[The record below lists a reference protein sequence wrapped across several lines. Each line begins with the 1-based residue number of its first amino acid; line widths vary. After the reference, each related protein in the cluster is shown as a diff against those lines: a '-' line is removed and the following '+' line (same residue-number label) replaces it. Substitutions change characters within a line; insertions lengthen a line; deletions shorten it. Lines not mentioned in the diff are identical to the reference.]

1 MEEWCHGCKLTLLVV
16 HAQCSLDLLSDGVH
30 DGRVV
35 ERSISLQ
42 LGLVTWE
49 ERHVSRRRQVGQEVV
64 VYLGMFAAAQW
75 MESCRCR
82 EDVQG

>member
-1 MEEWCHGCKLTLLVV
+1 MEEWCHGCQLTLLVM

-42 LGLVTWE
+42 SGWLTCEG
-49 ERHVSRRRQVGQEVV
+49 RNVSR
-64 VYLGMFAAAQW
+64 
-75 MESCRCR
+75 
-82 EDVQG
+82 